1 VYPFGFSDGVIGYL
15 EPFPGGPGRPNL
27 NRIAFV
33 RTSGQAAS
41 PEALRSL
48 GLANGFAAISADG
61 RRLAAVVDPG
71 GSGSSIWVADL
82 GKGSAFQKVI
92 DLPPDVR
99 PRGATWTADGESLI
113 LGTAQRTS
121 HLVVFDQGN

>member
-1 VYPFGFSDGVIGYL
+1 MSTDQL
-15 EPFPGGPGRPNL
+15 
-27 NRIAFV
+27 
-33 RTSGQAAS
+33 T
-41 PEALRSL
+41 
-48 GLANGFAAISADG
+48 G
-61 RRLAAVVDPG
+61 RRLGPYEVQSLLGAGGMGEVYRARDTRLGRDVAIKILPQAFASDPG